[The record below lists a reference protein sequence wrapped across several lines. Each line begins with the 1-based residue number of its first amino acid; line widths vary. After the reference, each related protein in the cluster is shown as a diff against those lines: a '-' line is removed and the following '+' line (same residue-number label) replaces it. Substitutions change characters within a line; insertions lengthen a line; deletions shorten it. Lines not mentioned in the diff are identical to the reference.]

1 MEGLQLPL
9 AAIWEPST
17 KCGDNK
23 MVLKDPYGNS
33 LIKKSEY
40 GDKSFYRCGR
50 KDIKCPVRVTLN
62 KKEDMIVRIKNEH
75 NHDSGKVLQFIKNA
89 RKTAVMNASS
99 NPTIA
104 PRTAYRDLINTVMSS
119 PSTSAGVGLL
129 PKPRTLA
136 KQIHRNR
143 KAQLG
148 VLGNLPREWE
158 EYVVPEMYRVTGSN
172 QPFLIL
178 DETLDSGEKI

>member
-40 GDKSFYRCGR
+40 GDKSFYWCGR
-50 KDIKCPVRVTLN
+50 KDIKCLVRVTLN

-75 NHDSGKVLQFIKNA
+75 NHDSGKVLQFIK
-89 RKTAVMNASS
+89 KHTK
-99 NPTIA
+99 
-104 PRTAYRDLINTVMSS
+104 
-119 PSTSAGVGLL
+119 LL
-129 PKPRTLA
+129 L
-136 KQIHRNR
+136 
-143 KAQLG
+143 
-148 VLGNLPREWE
+148 
-158 EYVVPEMYRVTGSN
+158 
-172 QPFLIL
+172 
-178 DETLDSGEKI
+178 